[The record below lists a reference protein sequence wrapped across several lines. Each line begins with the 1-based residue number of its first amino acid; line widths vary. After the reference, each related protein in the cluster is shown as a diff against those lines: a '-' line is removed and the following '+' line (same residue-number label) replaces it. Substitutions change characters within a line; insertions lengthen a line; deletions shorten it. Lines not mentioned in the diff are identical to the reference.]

1 MFHLLEP
8 PCSDLCSIY
17 TLTVRSVPV
26 TQETHN
32 NLEPIQ
38 TVRET
43 IENSNAEEM
52 WIKVSVCEQDL
63 NEQQQL
69 MLGADWLHVLWL
81 KASHNYYHWTNT
93 VTVVIISHL
102 FD

>member
-1 MFHLLEP
+1 MQ
-8 PCSDLCSIY
+8 
-17 TLTVRSVPV
+17 RK
-26 TQETHN
+26 
-32 NLEPIQ
+32 
-38 TVRET
+38 
-43 IENSNAEEM
+43 M

-69 MLGADWLHVLWL
+69 MLGADWLCVLWL
-81 KASHNYYHWTNT
+81 KASHDYYYWTNT